1 MGANQKMLDAVKW
14 TSGTGGV
21 IGLFLVILSLFV
33 SDYNKDYFITA
44 VGMGIVLSSV
54 VIFIMG
60 TLFTLTEEMVM
71 NTEKGEL
78 VIPETSKVVNLKN
91 RRKKAKTK
99 RASI

>member
-14 TSGTGGV
+14 MSGTGGM
-21 IGLFLVILSLFV
+21 IGLFLVILSMIV

-54 VIFIMG
+54 AIFIMG

-78 VIPETSKVVNLKN
+78 VIPETNKVVNLKN
-91 RRKKAKTK
+91 RKKAKTK

>member
-14 TSGTGGV
+14 MSGTGGM
-21 IGLFLVILSLFV
+21 IGLFLVILSMIV

-44 VGMGIVLSSV
+44 VGMGIILSSV
-54 VIFIMG
+54 AIFIMG

-78 VIPETSKVVNLKN
+78 VIPETNKVVNLKN
-91 RRKKAKTK
+91 RKKAKTK

>member
-14 TSGTGGV
+14 MSGTGGV
-21 IGLFLVILSLFV
+21 IGLFLVILSMIV

-44 VGMGIVLSSV
+44 VGMGIILSSV
-54 VIFIMG
+54 AIFIMG

-78 VIPETSKVVNLKN
+78 VIPETNKVVSLKN
-91 RRKKAKTK
+91 RKKAKTK

>member
-14 TSGTGGV
+14 MSGTGGV
-21 IGLFLVILSLFV
+21 IGLFLVILSMIV

-54 VIFIMG
+54 AIFIMG

-78 VIPETSKVVNLKN
+78 VIPETNKVVSLKN
-91 RRKKAKTK
+91 RKKAKTK